1 MKINKFLD
9 SYYIDRKNTN
19 AVKWSG
25 MKDEYGTNELLP
37 LWVADMDFKAPKAVV
52 KSLKKRIE
60 HGVFGYSY
68 TPLNYYQAYIDW
80 QKRHYK
86 TKIKQ
91 EWVMFDS
98 GVVHSLHTLINV
110 LTKENDAILIMQP
123 VYYPFMEIIKSSQRK
138 LIISDLIRDD
148 AGRYVMNYADIKLKI
163 CRENVRLVINCSPH
177 NPVGRIWSEK
187 ELEALMEICYQNK
200 TYIISDEIHHDLIIG
215 DESFISALSIRSNI
229 YNNYTIM
236 VDSASKTFNLAGLL
250 SSHVVIPNK
259 VIREKFKQYMLD
271 CKLPDGSM
279 VGKLAAQAAYLHG
292 DKWLTMICNIVR
304 MNYLYLKDFFAI
316 ELPKVEIIDL
326 QGTYLAWIDLSKV
339 IKSNQIKDVVQI
351 KAGLAVD
358 FGEWF
363 GEAGTGFIRVNLA
376 TSPKNIKIAADRL
389 VESIRSV

>member
-9 SYYIDRKNTN
+9 SYYVDRKNTN
-19 AVKWSG
+19 AIKWSG
-25 MKDEYGTNELLP
+25 MQKEYGTNELLP

-52 KSLKKRIE
+52 KSLEERVK
-60 HGVFGYSY
+60 HGVFGYSF
-68 TPLNYYQAYIDW
+68 TPLDYYQAYIDW
-80 QKRHYK
+80 QKRHYQIE
-86 TKIKQ
+86 IKQ
-91 EWVMFDS
+91 EWIIFDS
-98 GVVHSLHTLINV
+98 GVVHSLRTLINV

-138 LIISDLIRDD
+138 LIISDLIKND
-148 AGRYVMNYADIKLKI
+148 AGKYVMDYVDIKSKI
-163 CRENVRLVINCSPH
+163 RRENVRLVINCSPH

-187 ELEALMEICYQNK
+187 ELEALMEICYQNE

-215 DESFISALSIRSNI
+215 DKPFVSALSIKSST

-250 SSHVVIPNK
+250 NSHVVIPNK
-259 VIREKFKQYMLD
+259 VIREKYKQYMLD

-279 VGKLAAQAAYLHG
+279 VGKIAAKAAYLHG
-292 DKWLTMICNIVR
+292 DKWLAMICNIVR
-304 MNYLYLKDFFAI
+304 INYLYLKDFFARK
-316 ELPKVEIIDL
+316 LPEVEIIDL

-339 IKSNQIKDVVQI
+339 IKKNQIKDIVQT
-351 KAGLAVD
+351 KARLAVD